1 MDRRFTGIGQPAFNS
16 NKKRR
21 SSTTEE
27 PSEHSL
33 RKMPLENSNGL
44 KYAALN
50 LDAT

>member
-1 MDRRFTGIGQPAFNS
+1 MDRRFAGIGQPAFNS

-33 RKMPLENSNGL
+33 RKMPLKIAMG
-44 KYAALN
+44 
-50 LDAT
+50 